1 MSDPFIGEITMFAG
15 NFAPR
20 GWAFC
25 NGQLLSIS
33 QHTALFSILGTIYGG
48 DGVTTFALPNLQSRS
63 PVGISTGSTGSGL
76 SNIQL
81 GEALGTEQVTLNQT
95 QLPSFNV
102 SLTGTAAIAIPANTS
117 DGTSKTPTSNSVLST
132 AVDAA
137 VGAEVDLYAPLNS
150 GSSTTLAPFNANI
163 TARGAYTGANQP
175 VPIRNPYLGMNFII
189 ALTGVYPSRN

>member
-163 TARGAYTGANQP
+163 IAQGTYTGTNQP
-175 VPIRNPYLGMNFII
+175 VPTRSPYLGMNFII